1 MNRKKICNLLN
12 LDSLTTFKYYLDTRL
27 FRLMQLSF
35 VILWFSPGLTQPVFA
50 AEQNSSMPQSMEIKP
65 ATEAEQSNTTAY
77 VAGAPLVVQSGDTL
91 SKIVKQVR
99 KFDATLSR
107 WLVAFFRANPDAFDG
122 NNMNR
127 LDAGKVLVLPKEE
140 DVRALKQSEAR
151 SEVVSQYADY
161 KEYFERLEA
170 AREVRKSGGE
180 PDVTVE
186 LIKQSEGLGS
196 AEDKESASTPKLSA
210 EKKAAAEKL
219 AAVNLANEKRLAEKL
234 EKEKAEA
241 ARVEKE
247 RAEAEQKE
255 IMRMIE
261 EKAAARKALAEKEAA
276 ERAAAKKAAAEKAA
290 AEALAAGKVL
300 EIEQPIE
307 IIESEDEVLRFEIRS
322 FTLDGGSLLSK
333 EEVDET
339 VKPYVGKR
347 KDFSDVQF
355 ALEAIEALYSK
366 RGYSA
371 VHVLLPEQELE
382 LGEIHFEVT
391 ESRFGKIVVKNNKFI
406 KFVSDE
412 NALNAIPSLRPGNI
426 PRSKQIARE
435 LKLANEN
442 PARQLNVVLKAGETD
457 DIVDANLVVT
467 ESKPGSWGMT
477 MDNTGSPQT
486 GRARMG
492 FSYRHA
498 NLFDLDHVGGVQ
510 MQFSPEYLDRVKILG
525 GSYKIPAYGWG
536 GSADFSLGYSNV
548 NSVITSTESA
558 QGGGITFG
566 SKYTHAFE
574 KIWNF
579 EPRLSAGI
587 DYRDFLPVTMK
598 ANNFDIV
605 IFKEMVV
612 TPVSL
617 AYSLQGQ
624 AGGADVGFNTSA
636 TANLPVLNK
645 GKPADFERYDPNDIN
660 KLTVPTAAYKVL
672 RLGGSYAQQMFKDWQ
687 FRTAFNAQ
695 WSGDLLIQGEQL
707 RLGGSDG
714 VRGFSEGSE
723 GGEKGVRG
731 NFEVYTPDLQRWN
744 SSTRGLIFLDMGTA
758 TTFSNASTTIVSTGV
773 GVRSSLI
780 TYLSLRADI
789 GVILKA
795 ANDPQQQAGDWRA
808 HLGLSA
814 NY

>member
-1 MNRKKICNLLN
+1 
-12 LDSLTTFKYYLDTRL
+12 
-27 FRLMQLSF
+27 MQL
-35 VILWFSPGLTQPVFA
+35 GFA
-50 AEQNSSMPQSMEIKP
+50 AEPAVSVLMSASSVTV
-65 ATEAEQSNTTAY
+65 ATADQHVDADY
-77 VAGAPLVVQSGDTL
+77 VAGAQLVVKSGDTL

-99 KFDATLSR
+99 TFDATLSR
-107 WLVAFFRANPDAFDG
+107 WLVAFFRANPEAFDG

-127 LDAGKVLVLPKEE
+127 IDAGKVLVLPREE
-140 DVRALKQSEAR
+140 EVRNLKQSEAR
-151 SEVVSQYADY
+151 AEVISQYTDY
-161 KEYFERLEA
+161 KEYFERVEADREARKA
-170 AREVRKSGGE
+170 ARE
-180 PDVTVE
+180 PNVTVGI
-186 LIKQSEGLGS
+186 IKQAEGLTS
-196 AEDKESASTPKLSA
+196 ADDTENSDIKKLSV
-210 EKKAAAEKL
+210 AEKL
-219 AAVNLANEKRLAEKL
+219 AAEKRAALNLANEKLLAEKR
-234 EKEKAEA
+234 EKEQAEA
-241 ARVEKE
+241 ARIEQE
-247 RAEAEQKE
+247 RAAAEQKE
-255 IMRMIE
+255 IMRIIT
-261 EKAAARKALAEKEAA
+261 EKAAARKAAAEKEAA
-276 ERAAAKKAAAEKAA
+276 EKAAAKKAAVEKAA
-290 AEALAAGKVL
+290 AEALAAGKVAEEAAL
-300 EIEQPIE
+300 PIE
-307 IIESEDEVLRFEIRS
+307 IIESEDDVLRFEIRS
-322 FTLDGGSLLSK
+322 FTLDGGTLLSK
-333 EEVDET
+333 EDVDET

-347 KDFSDVQF
+347 KDFSDVQR

-382 LGEIHFEVT
+382 LGAIHFEVT
-391 ESRFGKIVVKNNKFI
+391 ESRFGKVTVKNNKFI

-442 PARQLNVVLKAGETD
+442 PARQLNVVLKAGDSDE
-457 DIVDANLVVT
+457 IVDANLMVT
-467 ESKPGSWGMT
+467 EAKPGSWGMT
-477 MDNTGSPQT
+477 LDNTGSPQT

-498 NLFDLDHVGGVQ
+498 NLFDLDHIGGVQ

-525 GSYKIPAYGWG
+525 GSYKIPVYGWG

-574 KIWNF
+574 KMWNF
-579 EPRLSAGI
+579 EPRLSAGV

-598 ANNFDIV
+598 ANNFDNV

-617 AYSLQGQ
+617 TYSLQGML
-624 AGGADVGFNTSA
+624 GGADVGFNTSA

-645 GKPADFERYDPNDIN
+645 GRSADFERYDPNDIN

-672 RLGGSYAQQMFKDWQ
+672 RLGGSYAKPIFKDWQ
-687 FRTAFNAQ
+687 FRTAFNGQ

-723 GGEKGVRG
+723 GGEKGIRG
-731 NFEVYTPDLQRWN
+731 NIEVYSPDFQRWN
-744 SSTRGLIFLDMGTA
+744 TNTRGLIFVDMGI
-758 TTFSNASTTIVSTGV
+758 ASTFTNAKTMIASTGV

-780 TYLSLRADI
+780 SYLSLRADI